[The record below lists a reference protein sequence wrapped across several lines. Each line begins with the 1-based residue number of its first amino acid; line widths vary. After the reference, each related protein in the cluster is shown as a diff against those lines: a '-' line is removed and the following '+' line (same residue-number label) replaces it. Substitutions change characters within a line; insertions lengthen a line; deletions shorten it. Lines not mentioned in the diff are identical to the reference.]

1 MPPKSPLFPVSLV
14 RVDSP
19 LYLMT
24 SQKEFLSER
33 PMLMEGKN
41 WRTPLILS
49 LGKRLLGNP
58 RIISLRTPNLLR
70 RHPDL
75 LVTVLIQTLILNLGS
90 FPKFLPTPE
99 SNFLP

>member
-1 MPPKSPLFPVSLV
+1 MNSHFYRVSLV
-14 RVDSP
+14 RVDLP
-19 LYLMT
+19 PCLMT

-75 LVTVLIQTLILNLGS
+75 LVTVLIRTLIPNLGS
-90 FPKFLPTPE
+90 FPKFLPTPA
-99 SNFLP
+99 SDFPL